1 MLETKSKLS
10 AVTQNVIIGCI
21 AGLIIGYNL
30 KYIFN
35 TIGASDLLWIMFFIL
50 GPLIGY
56 LSGRERVRFEKLKR
70 EKELLQK
77 DFEGLQKK
85 LQKSSQKYKLLIE
98 KADDAIFL
106 TSYNGNFLL
115 FNSAVSSL
123 TGYSTGQLRKMS
135 ISDLG
140 ISKEFSIIP
149 AEYKFNNNSYI
160 YDTVW
165 KKKDG
170 STIQLNINA
179 KKIPYKNYIVVLHV
193 GRVIK
198 KETETSDKSFTEH
211 IKLIHRQNL
220 DDMLSLF
227 SSFYNQIIQPMNTTT
242 KFIDYLNKN
251 YPDEKDKCD
260 SLFKTWDK
268 SKNIM
273 ETMLNKRVRDS
284 NTIPTNW
291 NLNEI
296 IYQELNFLKST
307 MDTDSFVVE
316 ASMDKSLP
324 PVYGIGKNFSL
335 LLGCIFKATVKSL
348 KETTDKF
355 FVSTRSI
362 NNINILEIKLSDNNN
377 FEQQLTEIIYP
388 SVKGGDSKRNSNTE
402 IALQVINMY
411 LETLNVEYNI
421 GQENDI
427 TVIRIKFP
435 LTEKTE
441 KKDSEEFTKLYDDDD
456 FLL

>member
-10 AVTQNVIIGCI
+10 AVTQNVIIGCV

-70 EKELLQK
+70 EKEVLQK

-106 TSYNGNFLL
+106 TSYNGKFLI
-115 FNSAVSSL
+115 FNSAISFL
-123 TGYSTGQLRKMS
+123 TGYTSVQLRKMS

-140 ISKEFSIIP
+140 ISKKFSIIP
-149 AEYKFNNNSYI
+149 NDYKFDNDSFR

-170 STIQLNINA
+170 NTIKLNISA
-179 KKIPYKNYIVVLHV
+179 KKIPYKNYTVVLHI
-193 GRVIK
+193 GRVMR
-198 KETETSDKSFTEH
+198 KETETADKAFTEH
-211 IKLIHRQNL
+211 LKLIHKQNL
-220 DDMLSLF
+220 DNMLSLF
-227 SSFYNQIIQPMNTTT
+227 NSFYNHIIQPVNTTV

-251 YPDEKDKCD
+251 YPDEQDKCD
-260 SLFKTWDK
+260 SLLKKWNR

-273 ETMLNKRVRDS
+273 ETILNKRARDS
-284 NTIPTNW
+284 NKTPSNW

-316 ASMDKSLP
+316 TSLDKSLP
-324 PVYGIGKNFSL
+324 PVYGVGNDFSL
-335 LLGCIFKATVKSL
+335 ALGYIFKATVKSL
-348 KETTDKF
+348 NESNDEF
-355 FVSTRSI
+355 LVSTRSI
-362 NNINILEIKLSDNNN
+362 NDKNILEIKLSDNNN
-377 FEQQLTEIIYP
+377 FEQQLTELVYP
-388 SVKGGDSKRNSNTE
+388 SVKGEDSKNISNRE
-402 IALQVINMY
+402 IGLEVINIY
-411 LETLNVEYNI
+411 FEILNAEYNI
-421 GQENDI
+421 GKENDI
-427 TVIRIKFP
+427 TVIRIRLP
-435 LTEKTE
+435 IAE
-441 KKDSEEFTKLYDDDD
+441 KKEKQDFDESTKLFDDND
-456 FLL
+456 FIL